1 MLGQYYY
8 CCSYPLEPGSIIKPG
23 NWVRILKNYK
33 FGGQRNPWQLVRELI
48 FEQVRRKSYPTKPSR
63 FESIFL
69 CTSEEGIRKF
79 RKSNKRNFDLIYKV
93 ELVNNDAPQ
102 HVSDWELANLQ
113 NGDDYCSLEK
123 KANLYWKSGNTS
135 ESELITTSNV
145 RIIEMINL

>member
-8 CCSYPLEPGSIIKPG
+8 CCSYPLETGSIIKPG

-33 FGGQRNPWQLVRELI
+33 VGVQNNPWPLVRELI
-48 FEQVRRKSYPTKPSR
+48 FEQVRRESYPTKPSR

-69 CTSEEGIRKF
+69 CTSEEGIRNF
-79 RKSNKRNFDLIYKV
+79 RTVTKRNFDLIYKV
-93 ELVNNDAPQ
+93 ELVNNDAPK
-102 HVSDWELANLQ
+102 HVSDWELANVQ

-123 KANLYWKSGNTS
+123 KANLYWKAENTS

-145 RIIEMINL
+145 RIIEMINP